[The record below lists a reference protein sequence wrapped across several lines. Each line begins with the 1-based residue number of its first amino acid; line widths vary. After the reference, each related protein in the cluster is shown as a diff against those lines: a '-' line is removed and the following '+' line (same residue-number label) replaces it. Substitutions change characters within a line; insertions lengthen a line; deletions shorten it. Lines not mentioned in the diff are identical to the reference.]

1 MAAHASQYA
10 TSAGALDFSSNA
22 ALTHQDHPMHSRP
35 SEVSNVSG
43 NTYMMAGS
51 PQKKLRS
58 GSESFR
64 PKVQKTGGQKLACLV
79 NASVTHCGNDQIY
92 AFGGFDQ
99 YTDEGKPCYS
109 CQWSYTIFRC

>member
-1 MAAHASQYA
+1 MAAPYSAS
-10 TSAGALDFSSNA
+10 TGALDLLPNAAPIQQNNSITPRLSNISNA
-22 ALTHQDHPMHSRP
+22 
-35 SEVSNVSG
+35 SG

-51 PQKKLRS
+51 PLKKLRT

-99 YTDEGKPCYS
+99 YTDEGK
-109 CQWSYTIFRC
+109 RG